1 MSFDENLVSR
11 IVERVVERLQGSKPE
26 QKTEPP
32 PTPASPPLGLGDGIF
47 DDVESAI
54 EAARIAQEKLDA
66 ESLALRG
73 KLIAAIRRAIIES
86 AETLA
91 KEAVA
96 EGGMGRID
104 DKVKKNLL
112 AAEKAPGI
120 EDLLPTSYTGD
131 HGLTLM
137 ERAPHGVIGSI
148 IPCTNP
154 TETLICNAIGMV
166 AGGNAVVFNAHPLT
180 KRVSNH
186 CLQILNRA
194 IVEAGGPANLLTA
207 VASPTIESAQEL
219 MKHPQIKLL
228 VVTGGG
234 GVVKAAMSSGKKVIA
249 AGPGNPPVVV
259 DETADLA
266 KAGRDIVLGAS
277 LDNNIVCILEKEIIA
292 VKSIADDLKEAMKA
306 NGAFEVNRSQTERL
320 TKIVLDEPGGPDKHG
335 LPNKNFVGRDAKV
348 ILKQIG
354 LDAGDDVRIVLA
366 DVDENHPLVWT
377 EQLMPVIPIVRV
389 PDCDYGI
396 DLAKRVEQGCR
407 HTAVMHSRNID
418 NLSKMARVMNTSLFV
433 KNGPSYAGLG
443 MGGEGYC
450 SYTIASPTGEGLTRA
465 RHFTRDRRCT
475 LVDHFRIV

>member
-1 MSFDENLVSR
+1 MSIDENIVSR
-11 IVERVVERLQGSKPE
+11 IVEKVVERLQDGK
-26 QKTEPP
+26 KGTESRPS
-32 PTPASPPLGLGDGIF
+32 ADAAPLGLGDGLF

-54 EAARIAQEKLDA
+54 EAARIAQEQLDA
-66 ESLALRG
+66 ETLALRG
-73 KLIAAIRRAIIES
+73 KLIAAIRKAALEN

-91 KEAVA
+91 REAVE
-96 EGGMGRID
+96 EGGLGRID
-104 DKVKKNLL
+104 DKVKKNIL
-112 AAEKAPGI
+112 AAEKTPGI
-120 EDLLPTSYTGD
+120 EDLQSVSYTGD
-131 HGLTLM
+131 HGLSLM
-137 ERAPHGVIGSI
+137 EPAPHGVIGSI

-154 TETLICNAIGMV
+154 TETLICNTIGMV

-180 KRVSNH
+180 KQVSNH
-186 CLQILNRA
+186 CLQIFNRA
-194 IVEAGGPANLLTA
+194 IVEAGGPANLLAA
-207 VASPTIESAQEL
+207 VVSPTIESAQEL

-266 KAGRDIVLGAS
+266 QAGRDIVLGAS

-292 VKSIADDLKEAMKA
+292 VDSIADKLKEAMKA
-306 NGAFEVNRSQTERL
+306 NGAYEINRSQTERL

-335 LPNKNFVGRDAKV
+335 MPNKSFVGRDAKV
-348 ILKQIG
+348 ILKEIG
-354 LDAGDDVRIVLA
+354 LDVGDDVRLVLA

-377 EQLMPVIPIVRV
+377 EQLMPVMPLVRV
-389 PDCDYGI
+389 PDCDSAI
-396 DLAKRVEQGCR
+396 DLAKCAEQGCR
-407 HTAVMHSRNID
+407 HTAVMHSKNID
-418 NLSKMARVMNTSLFV
+418 KLSKMARVMNTSLFV